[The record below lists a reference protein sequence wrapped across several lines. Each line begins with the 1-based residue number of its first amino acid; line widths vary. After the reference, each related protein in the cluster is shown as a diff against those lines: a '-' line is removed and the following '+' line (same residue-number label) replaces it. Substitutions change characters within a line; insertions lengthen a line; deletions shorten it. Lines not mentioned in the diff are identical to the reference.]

1 MVLHQCEEVF
11 FINDNL
17 VDFKFQYGFTSIVT
31 SFWSSA
37 SSAPFK
43 FQYGFTSIKQANIK
57 AL

>member
-43 FQYGFTSIKQANIK
+43 FQYGFTSI
-57 AL
+57 